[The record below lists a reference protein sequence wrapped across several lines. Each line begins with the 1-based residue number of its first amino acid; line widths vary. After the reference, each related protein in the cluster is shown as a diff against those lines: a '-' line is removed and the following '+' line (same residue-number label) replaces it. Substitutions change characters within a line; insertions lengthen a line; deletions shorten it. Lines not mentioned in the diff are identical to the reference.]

1 MTDSGARVLTRLGAH
16 ALLGL
21 RFYLVISF
29 IFFFFFTHNKK
40 SLIIQG

>member
-29 IFFFFFTHNKK
+29 IFFFFLLITKK
-40 SLIIQG
+40 V